1 MSVVMVDRIN
11 GPRDTVALLEADPDL
26 GAGLDGE
33 ELDAAR
39 TLAVASV
46 IEADSFRWE
55 PSGAAHAAQEGWLGL
70 LLLDGLM
77 IRQVTV
83 GKRSGC
89 EIFGP
94 GDLIR
99 PWDADG
105 DYDPLTVA
113 VAWLV
118 LEPTR
123 LAVLDT
129 AFALRIARW
138 PSITGRLFGRVA
150 QRARYLA
157 LSQAVTHLPRANAR
171 LLLLFWLLAERWGRV
186 GPRGVQVTLPVTH
199 DVLAMLVG
207 AHRPTVSIALKR
219 LSEAGLLIRE
229 RPDRWLLTNQAVEWL
244 RDPGT
249 IDLLGGRDGADADV
263 GDDRDSRS
271 A

>member
-1 MSVVMVDRIN
+1 MPGNVEGMVDGIEELH
-11 GPRDTVALLEADPDL
+11 DTIALLDADPDL
-26 GAGLDGE
+26 ASGLEGE
-33 ELDAAR
+33 ELEIAR
-39 TLAVASV
+39 VRAVASV
-46 IEADSFRWE
+46 IDADSSPWD
-55 PSGAAHAAQEGWLGL
+55 PSAVAHAAEEGWIGL

-77 IRQVTV
+77 IRRVTV
-83 GKRSGC
+83 DKRSAC

-113 VAWLV
+113 VAWMV

-129 AFALRIARW
+129 AFSLRVARW
-138 PSITGRLFGRVA
+138 PSITGRLVARVA

-157 LSQAVTHLPRANAR
+157 ISQAVTHLPRAYAR
-171 LLLLFWLLAERWGRV
+171 LLMLFWLLAERWGRV
-186 GPRGVQVTLPVTH
+186 GPRGVHVQLPVTH

-229 RPDRWLLTNQAVEWL
+229 RPDRWLLTNRAIEWL
-244 RDPGT
+244 RNPGA
-249 IDLLGGRDGADADV
+249 IDLLGADPDSRA
-263 GDDRDSRS
+263 GERQSRS

>member
-1 MSVVMVDRIN
+1 MSVVMVDRIT
-11 GPRDTVALLEADPDL
+11 GPRDTVALLEADPTWRP
-26 GAGLDGE
+26 GLTE
-33 ELDAAR
+33 KSWTTAR

-46 IEADSFRWE
+46 IEAGSLHWE

-89 EIFGP
+89 GIFGP

-138 PSITGRLFGRVA
+138 PSITRRLFGRVA

-186 GPRGVQVTLPVTH
+186 DHAACTSRCRLRMTSSRCWS
-199 DVLAMLVG
+199 A
-207 AHRPTVSIALKR
+207 PTAR
-219 LSEAGLLIRE
+219 R
-229 RPDRWLLTNQAVEWL
+229 
-244 RDPGT
+244 
-249 IDLLGGRDGADADV
+249 
-263 GDDRDSRS
+263 SRS
-271 A
+271 RSNV